1 MEKILDNSITG
12 KRSIHK
18 SHPNWLGSA
27 DFGRIVPFYWKELV
41 GTDKVVSVK
50 PRIEMQMLPFASPTF
65 GQMDLYVH
73 YFFVPHRLLMDN
85 YYDFST
91 NTGTY
96 RTDKAPYWN
105 MLDFYNV
112 YLRFKNLASEGQDP
126 ETYSRPVFKHWTSMG
141 LPPFFSVAA
150 GWRDQPISLLP
161 FRAYNRIWWDYY
173 RDPELLRDES
183 VEQYLYTKA
192 GHQSE
197 EVTPSLHPF
206 LCYAPLYRN
215 IKDTWVSELFS
226 ENGSISPI
234 GEKLA
239 DLRAPDVTSFDKSS
253 VNYRYVEA
261 VTRMAERFSL
271 SGKRQIDMLYSR
283 YGIKPEWNKLQMCQY
298 VGGGKAS
305 ILVSDIV
312 SQADT
317 TDGNSTTEIGQPLG
331 AKAGAGYCALSDI
344 NIEYTAAEPGILMGV
359 LSVMPKVRYV
369 QGIGRRWNRVERDD
383 FFTREL
389 EHVGQVAVAK
399 QEIACAYGNM
409 NGHTRTPTDSTA
421 SALDTF
427 AFTQPYYDYKY
438 DEDILAGDFMYYH
451 GAPAEFGSPDGRDI
465 LYMQSMDMF
474 IDYPL
479 DRRYDPESIQVNPL
493 DFNKVFYY
501 LGGSWW
507 SNADDHF
514 HINVVSDCVLN
525 RPMDGYAVPTLET
538 TEDPHAAKAPIAGDR
553 EL

>member
-1 MEKILDNSITG
+1 MEQKIIDNSITG

-18 SHPNWLGSA
+18 SRPNWLGSA
-27 DFGRIVPFYWKELV
+27 DFGRLVPFYWKELI
-41 GTDKVVSVK
+41 GTDKVESIR

-73 YFFVPHRLLMDN
+73 YFFVPHRLLMEH

-91 NTGTY
+91 DTGTY
-96 RTDKAPYWN
+96 RSDKAPHWTMKDFADVYSQFWN
-105 MLDFYNV
+105 LG
-112 YLRFKNLASEGQDP
+112 AE
-126 ETYSRPVFKHWTSMG
+126 YSRPVFKHWTSLG
-141 LPPFFSVAA
+141 LPPFFHST
-150 GWRDQPISLLP
+150 GSDDWHDSPISLLP

-183 VEQYLYTKA
+183 IEQYLTTRA
-192 GHQSE
+192 GRQPLTG
-197 EVTPSLHPF
+197 VRNDPYLH
-206 LCYAPLYRN
+206 YAPLYRN

-226 ENGSISPI
+226 DNGSISPL
-234 GEKLA
+234 GEELTKLQGA
-239 DLRAPDVTSFDKSS
+239 DGLSIDKTS

-283 YGIKPEWNKLQMCQY
+283 YGIKPKWSELEMCQY
-298 VGGGKAS
+298 VGGGKS
-305 ILVSDIV
+305 SVMISDIV
-312 SQADT
+312 SQSDT
-317 TDGNSTTEIGQPLG
+317 TQGTGDSLYGLPLG
-331 AKAGAGYCALSDI
+331 AKAGAGYSALSDI
-344 NIEYTAAEPGILMGV
+344 NIEYTASEPGILMGI

-399 QEIACAYGNM
+399 QEIACAYGNY
-409 NGHTRTPTDSTA
+409 NNHQRVPTDAKA
-421 SALDTF
+421 SDLDTF

-438 DEDILAGDFMYYH
+438 DEDILAGDFVYYH
-451 GAPAEFGSPDGRDI
+451 GADPGNSLFPEHADI
-465 LYMQSMDMF
+465 SYMQSMDMF
-474 IDYPL
+474 IDYPI
-479 DRRYDPESIQVNPL
+479 DRRYDPQSIQINPN
-493 DFNKVFYY
+493 DFNKVFFYQ
-501 LGGSWW
+501 GGGIW
-507 SNADDHF
+507 SDADDHF
-514 HINVVSDCVLN
+514 HINVVSDCTLN

-538 TEDPHAAKAPIAGDR
+538 TEDPHSSSAPIGESR